1 MGTADPRAQKSRAPS
16 GTCRNHGSTKRMD
29 AQSTG
34 LDRYSERKERGE
46 LEWDC
51 AGMHAGGRYTRS
63 NALLIAYGAPV
74 PCGHV
79 SSIVK
84 INVFSLLAR
93 RRRENFGF
101 FTHPKQNFR
110 IFRDFLKKI

>member
-1 MGTADPRAQKSRAPS
+1 MGTADPRAQKSRYPS
-16 GTCRNHGSTKRMD
+16 GTCRNHGSTKRMHSE
-29 AQSTG
+29 STG

-51 AGMHAGGRYTRS
+51 DGMHAGGRYTRS

-79 SSIVK
+79 SSIPV
-84 INVFSLLAR
+84 
-93 RRRENFGF
+93 
-101 FTHPKQNFR
+101 
-110 IFRDFLKKI
+110 IFLNSCKNPVIFAKFL

>member
-1 MGTADPRAQKSRAPS
+1 MLPVDCEIFRVRSSDLEGSCDALGTADPRAQKSRAPS
-16 GTCRNHGSTKRMD
+16 GTCRNHGSAKRMD

-46 LEWDC
+46 LECDC
-51 AGMHAGGRYTRS
+51 DGMHAGGSYTHS

-79 SSIVK
+79 SSIV
-84 INVFSLLAR
+84 
-93 RRRENFGF
+93 
-101 FTHPKQNFR
+101 
-110 IFRDFLKKI
+110 

>member
-1 MGTADPRAQKSRAPS
+1 
-16 GTCRNHGSTKRMD
+16 MD
-29 AQSTG
+29 GQSTG

-79 SSIVK
+79 SSNKFK
-84 INVFSLLAR
+84 IYNILKKSSKISYL
-93 RRRENFGF
+93 
-101 FTHPKQNFR
+101 R
-110 IFRDFLKKI
+110 IRFFLKGSF

>member
-1 MGTADPRAQKSRAPS
+1 MGTADPRAQKSRYPS

-79 SSIVK
+79 SSNLPSAPPAKLDLVIVDGSVNSQ
-84 INVFSLLAR
+84 I
-93 RRRENFGF
+93 
-101 FTHPKQNFR
+101 
-110 IFRDFLKKI
+110 